1 MSNLKESLQALLDE
15 KDINALDLDGLR
27 TYKNQILSTIDGLT
41 QKAKEVF
48 EKIEKVE
55 VDSGIHANYVGRY
68 FRIIEDDGEVTYCKV
83 LKQTLD
89 RENTMLNLEVRY
101 VFVEHFDEELSFVSV
116 NLEDTISIS
125 SSYYTN
131 SQELPE
137 MWHEISK
144 EEFEKVLQESTKKIV
159 ELCQS

>member
-1 MSNLKESLQALLDE
+1 MLNLKESLQALLGE

-27 TYKNQILSTIDGLT
+27 TYKDQILSTIEGLT
-41 QKAKEVF
+41 QKAKEVVK
-48 EKIEKVE
+48 KIEKVE

-116 NLEDTISIS
+116 NLEDTVSIS
-125 SSYYTN
+125 SSYYNN

-137 MWHEISK
+137 MWNEISK

>member
-41 QKAKEVF
+41 QKAKEVVK
-48 EKIEKVE
+48 KIEKVE